1 MVSTM
6 DEAVPPAAPAAAG
19 PTTPRRT
26 RRPRQ
31 ATVERRAEI
40 LRAAAHTFGT
50 KGYKTGSLAEVAE
63 QVGITHAGV
72 LHHFGSKEQLL
83 VEVLEYRDKE
93 DVRDLEGQHI
103 PGGLELFRH
112 LVRTARMNADRR
124 GIVQGYT
131 VLTGESVTEN
141 HPARAWVTDRFHV
154 LRGEIADAVVEV
166 GGGSVPTDVAQRAA
180 SAIIGVMDGLQVQWL
195 LDDTVD
201 LPEATAFA
209 IEAILAAAVACPG
222 RPGTAMPIFELDE
235 GRPRLVQPMQPLAG
249 SFAQECAAV

>member
-1 MVSTM
+1 MVSAM
-6 DEAVPPAAPAAAG
+6 DDAVTPATGTPAPVK
-19 PTTPRRT
+19 RT

-31 ATVERRAEI
+31 ATAERRAEI
-40 LRAAAHTFGT
+40 LRAAAHTFGS

-103 PGGLELFRH
+103 PGGIELFRH

-141 HPARAWVTDRFHV
+141 HPARGWVTNRFSI
-154 LRGEIADAVVEV
+154 LRGEIADAIGEV
-166 GGGSVPTDVAQRAA
+166 GGPGVDREVAERAA

-195 LDDTVD
+195 LDDAVD
-201 LPEATAFA
+201 LPESTAFA
-209 IEAILAAAVACPG
+209 IEAILTAALAGTG
-222 RPGTAMPIFELDE
+222 RPH
-235 GRPRLVQPMQPLAG
+235 PLR
-249 SFAQECAAV
+249 